1 MPLKMVYNLIYT
13 FLFKSNEY
21 LIGTII
27 PTPGRDVEYDRANQN
42 LSDVEE
48 ELKNYLEKIKAQL
61 K

>member
-1 MPLKMVYNLIYT
+1 MLYFCIY
-13 FLFKSNEY
+13 KSNAY

-27 PTPGRDVEYDRANQN
+27 PTPGRDAEYDRANQN